1 MFKYVKNKL
10 GNMKRGELVWDTL
23 GKIILALVLLFIIAF
38 IAWLI
43 RDKFAEIIQNFPRL
57 FFNFGG

>member
-1 MFKYVKNKL
+1 MAIIGIPQTSLFL
-10 GNMKRGELVWDTL
+10 GV
-23 GKIILALVLLFIIAF
+23 IPALVLLFIIAF